1 MGKTMMLEP
10 SDKLTQFLMRYEAF
24 RPVAYNDANGNATK
38 GYGHLLHRGRV
49 NAADRA
55 MDPWTEEHARRVLSD
70 DIGIAAAGLGLA
82 LVADVAQRLIQ
93 QQVDA
98 LVSLVFNIGITKAR
112 ESTLL
117 RELNSGGF
125 DVAPVELMRWIDPGK
140 PHSLG
145 LVNRRRAEA
154 YMWLRGVYDPLS

>member
-1 MGKTMMLEP
+1 MMLTP

-24 RPVAYNDANGNATK
+24 RATAYNDANGNATK

-49 NAADRA
+49 NAEDRA
-55 MDPWTEEHARRVLSD
+55 TGPWTEEHARRVLSN
-70 DIGIAAAGLGLA
+70 DIGNAAVGLELA
-82 LVADVAQRLIQ
+82 LVADVGRWLSQ
-93 QQVDA
+93 QHVDA
-98 LVSLVFNIGITKAR
+98 LVSWTFNIGVTKAR
-112 ESTLL
+112 DSTLL

-125 DVAPVELMRWIDPGK
+125 DVVPVELMRWIDPGK

-154 YMWLRGVYDPLS
+154 YMWLRGMYDPLP